1 MIKDFSTFKHDFDFS
16 SFINESMVYLS
27 PKLRDTLSKID
38 SPISQKL
45 LDLQGVD
52 IKDDISFIDLS
63 DVEGMFTFKTMKNY
77 KKNREETLE
86 IIKKWG
92 AERVMIGQNGVYTIS
107 DIEQVGED
115 FEKTKELVDGLFDD
129 QHSTITVGRNPFKI
143 GRFINAVFPGEFSQ
157 REIEDFT
164 NSYKAIQKATE
175 VEMVEGEEIRKWY
188 LEDNYINMTQP
199 LGTSCMR
206 YAKCQP
212 YFDIYAKNSDV
223 CKMACL
229 FELDEKGN
237 KKLAGRAIV
246 WKISKVKYLRD
257 SGPEFE
263 WFMDRQYGVSDDV
276 ITKLRNYAVKKGW
289 AYKTKNSTNEY
300 YDVSFGSNNF
310 KCNLEVQL
318 GNFNYSRFPYMDTF
332 KRYEPDNNVL
342 YNDKDSDEEGYYIL
356 DSTGGGYTP
365 TRNEDDEYSDENDG
379 TVWSDFYGEYID
391 EDYAVWSDSYDSYL
405 HIDQAVEVRLGPRS
419 RRGWYPDTSDEI
431 ALDGW
436 TEEYFHVDDMVY
448 SETYEYYIYEGE
460 SIFVI
465 SKITSEGKVEETDYL
480 HEDDDRYVKCENLK
494 HLSWFKYLSS
504 KDKEWN
510 ICTAILK
517 DILFKDGLGEWCP
530 VDYTVSVYHIKG
542 IDDLILSEVDMEI
555 LGLEDWSRY
564 SEIDKVSYYK
574 FLMDSGY
581 LDKLIETLKDK
592 ISKQFSD
599 EIFDGDKSD
608 YSGWEERLKELEEA
622 KKGNYL

>member
-1 MIKDFSTFKHDFDFS
+1 MKLRRFESFKDYNE
-16 SFINESMVYLS
+16 SFEMLLESMVYLS
-27 PKLRDTLSKID
+27 PKFRKKIGMID
-38 SPISQKL
+38 SPISKRL
-45 LDLQGVD
+45 LSLQGKE
-52 IKDDISFIDLS
+52 IKDDISFLDF
-63 DVEGMFTFKTMKNY
+63 DETPGMFTFKTMKNY
-77 KKNREETLE
+77 KKNREEGLE
-86 IIKKWG
+86 TAKKWG
-92 AERVMIGQNGVYTIS
+92 AEKLMLLNGTYLIS
-107 DIEQVGED
+107 DIEKVGDE
-115 FEKTKELVDGLFDD
+115 FEGTEKIVDDLFDGE
-129 QHSTITVGRNPFKI
+129 HSTVSTGRNPFKI
-143 GRFINAVFPGEFSQ
+143 GRFINAVFPGEFTSG
-157 REIEDFT
+157 EIENFT
-164 NSYKAIQKATE
+164 NSYKAIQKAGE
-175 VEMVEGEEIRKWY
+175 AEMVEGEEIRKWY
-188 LEDNYINMTQP
+188 LEDNYINMAQP

-206 YAKCQP
+206 YAKCQS
-212 YFDIYAKNSDV
+212 YFDIYVKNSDV

-229 FELDEKGN
+229 FELDDKGE

-257 SGPEFE
+257 SGPDFE

-289 AYKTKNSTNEY
+289 AYKTKNSAG
-300 YDVSFGSNNF
+300 DLIGVSFKNNDYN
-310 KCNLEVQL
+310 CDLQVQL
-318 GNFNYSRFPYMDTF
+318 GNFQFSKFPYMDTF
-332 KRYEPDNNVL
+332 KRYDPTSNKL
-342 YNDKDSDEEGYYIL
+342 YNDQNSDISGYYIL
-356 DSTGGGYTP
+356 SDTSGGFVETGE
-365 TRNEDDEYSDENDG
+365 NEEENDG
-379 TVWSDFYGEYID
+379 TVWSDFYGEHID
-391 EDYAVWSDSYDSYL
+391 EDYAVWSDAYDSYL
-405 HIDQAVEVRLGPRS
+405 HIDHAVEVQLGPRS

-581 LDKLIETLKDK
+581 LDKLIQTIEDK
-592 ISKQFSD
+592 L
-599 EIFDGDKSD
+599 
-608 YSGWEERLKELEEA
+608 SGKGLEDRLEELKEIKEDNFF
-622 KKGNYL
+622 KN